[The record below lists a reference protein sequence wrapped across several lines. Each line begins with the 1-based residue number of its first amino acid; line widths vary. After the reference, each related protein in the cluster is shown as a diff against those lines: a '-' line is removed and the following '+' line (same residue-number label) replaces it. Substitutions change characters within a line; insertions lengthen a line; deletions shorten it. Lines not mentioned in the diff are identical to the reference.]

1 MSLPCLRAPRR
12 LRAAA
17 VATALSAACALAA
30 AGPAAASDALF
41 VSGTAGNDAKPCS
54 WHKPCATIG
63 HAVGL
68 AHDGTTIFVGPG
80 TYREQVTVTTS
91 LALRGFDAVID
102 ASGKDNGIVI
112 TGASSAG
119 SSVRGFTVENANAE
133 GILANATSDLR
144 IARNELRNN
153 DRTPNATSPPQCA
166 AQGEV
171 PGDCGEALHLMGVTS
186 SKVVRNFVH
195 DNVGGILLT
204 DETGPTYGNV
214 VARNLSRDNDEDCGI
229 TLPSHNALGTSDPS
243 KAGVYDNTIIHNVAV
258 HNGGA
263 GVGMF
268 APFPGTASYNN
279 RVIGNILTDNGEAG
293 IGIHAHAPGQDVSGN
308 VIVGNFV
315 ARNGVDPDADSVQT
329 VGIALLNAD
338 PKTTPREVIAGNRIS
353 EQYFGIFVN
362 GSFDL
367 RGLFTNDFA
376 SSVTTPVG
384 HHA

>member
-1 MSLPCLRAPRR
+1 MSLPCIRARRR
-12 LRAAA
+12 LRIAA
-17 VATALSAACALAA
+17 VATTLSAACALAA

-41 VSGTAGNDAKPCS
+41 VSGSAGNDSQSCS
-54 WHKPCATIG
+54 WHRPCATIG

-68 AHDGTTIFVGPG
+68 AQDGTRIFVGPG
-80 TYREQVTVTTS
+80 TYRESVTVTHS

-102 ASGKDNGIVI
+102 ASGKDNGIVV

-119 SSVRGFTVENANAE
+119 SSIRGFTVQNANAE

-144 IARNELRNN
+144 IAHNELRNN
-153 DRTPNATSPPQCA
+153 DRTPNAASPPQCA
-166 AQGEV
+166 AMGEQ
-171 PGDCGEALHLMGVTS
+171 PGDCGEALHLMGVTD

-195 DNVGGILLT
+195 NNVGGILLT
-204 DETGPTYGNV
+204 DETGPTSGNV

-229 TLPSHNALGTSDPS
+229 TLPSHNGLATSDPT
-243 KAGVYDNTIIHNVAV
+243 KAGVYDNTIVHNVSV

-268 APFPGTASYNN
+268 APFPGTAAYNN
-279 RVIGNILTDNGEAG
+279 RVIGNIVTDNGEAG

-308 VIVGNFV
+308 VMVGNFV

-376 SSVTTPVG
+376 SSVTVPIG